1 MILDKDI
8 VLITGGCGN
17 IAKHVVNK
25 YLAKGEKVIA
35 VDVIQRK
42 FEHSENENYEFY
54 KVDVTNIEQ
63 IQELYKNIESKYG
76 RITHLIS
83 AAGTPMKTEI
93 DGLETATFED
103 IEKSINLNLKSHIYF
118 TKIFLPL
125 MEKEEKNKSITL
137 VSSVNAIKTFNLP
150 IYSAAKAGIIGFM
163 KAMTKDLGKRNIRIN
178 VVLPG
183 TVPTEED
190 IASNGNFYNYRY
202 KEMLALNDF
211 TKPQDIAD
219 AIYCITN
226 DMLAVTGQS
235 IVVDSGQIS

>member
-1 MILDKDI
+1 MDKDI

-17 IAKHVVNK
+17 IAKHIVKK
-25 YLAKGEKVIA
+25 YLSKNAKVIA
-35 VDVIQRK
+35 VDLIKRE
-42 FEHSENENYEFY
+42 FDYTENPDYEFY
-54 KVDVTNIEQ
+54 KIDVTNVQQ
-63 IQELYKNIESKYG
+63 IQELYKTIENKYG
-76 RITHLIS
+76 RINHLIS

-93 DGLETATFED
+93 EGLETATFED
-103 IEKSINLNLKSHIYF
+103 IEKSIKLNLESHIYF

-125 MEKEEKNKSITL
+125 IEKAENKKTITL

-150 IYSAAKAGIIGFM
+150 IYSAAKAGILGFM

-178 VVLPG
+178 VILPG

-219 AIYCITN
+219 VIYCTTN
-226 DMLAVTGQS
+226 EMLAVTGQS